1 MNINKIDYNN
11 TAFVLIKPPTRIIS
25 THKIKNKQQH
35 IELIET
41 ARSKSCLL
49 YYSGIVNRDGKNYAT
64 DPLILD
70 ENTIIT
76 MVDQQLEPVIITV
89 EDKPGDFKA
98 PKAIS
103 PAVETDDLRC
113 PFCNK
118 KMSSTPGRTLH
129 VKHKHPE
136 LFDQYKATQ

>member
-41 ARSKSCLL
+41 ALSKSCLL
-49 YYSGIVNRDGKNYAT
+49 YYSGIVSRDGKNYAS
-64 DPLILD
+64 DPLLLD
-70 ENTIIT
+70 ENTINTI
-76 MVDQQLEPVIITV
+76 VDQQHEPSTITI
-89 EDKPGDFKA
+89 EDPPRDFE
-98 PKAIS
+98 PKDA
-103 PAVETDDLRC
+103 DDLRC

-136 LFDQYKATQ
+136 LFDKYKATQ